1 MQLICVVI
9 ITKENEYQK
18 ENRSSSF
25 GICSM
30 LLGDNSYTSFL
41 DFPNKAIIIT
51 TLLITNEVLF
61 IITIALLGKEY
72 WNKIKNGVSRFFLF
86 RKKETNDQH

>member
-1 MQLICVVI
+1 MNIKKKTGLALLAFVVCCWG
-9 ITKENEYQK
+9 ITP
-18 ENRSSSF
+18 
-25 GICSM
+25 I
-30 LLGDNSYTSFL
+30 LPFL

-86 RKKETNDQH
+86 RKKETNDPALKEL

>member
-1 MQLICVVI
+1 MNIKKKTGLALLAFVVCCWG
-9 ITKENEYQK
+9 ITP
-18 ENRSSSF
+18 
-25 GICSM
+25 I
-30 LLGDNSYTSFL
+30 LPFL

>member
-18 ENRSSSF
+18 KTGLALLAF
-25 GICSM
+25 VVCCWGITPI
-30 LLGDNSYTSFL
+30 LPFL

-61 IITIALLGKEY
+61 IITIALLGKGY
-72 WNKIKNGVSRFFLF
+72 WNKN
-86 RKKETNDQH
+86 